1 MGKFS
6 VNLYYV
12 RHAHNPVESRTML
25 PEFKIQRNL
34 KRNMFKRQVEINSTV
49 QGRAGLQANKQEG
62 KGKVIP

>member
-25 PEFKIQRNL
+25 PEFKTQKNL
-34 KRNMFKRQVEINSTV
+34 TFKRNMFKRQVDINSTV
-49 QGRAGLQANKQEG
+49 QGGAGLQTNTQEG
-62 KGKVIP
+62 KG